1 MIKQFAIL
9 SFSLLLA
16 ASDTVGVETQKEE
29 KSVDVY
35 TVELFL
41 AKSVEEAKKLLKKVP
56 ANLLEETHLYKMDN
70 SIEARYSQAPSYADM
85 KPYIARFHEAGFK
98 DAYIIKS
105 TQLRMKDGLIDS
117 SDERAAPIDYTPVSE
132 KVLAVDYPSLS
143 NKKTPPIDDTPKSN
157 EKALQIDYTTNS
169 EKASTFSNSEMVT
182 KAQKAYEDG
191 DTSSAI
197 IYFEMLLAMGDA
209 NQKIKNNL
217 CYLYGK
223 QGAWPEAKVIIEREK
238 YNGNLIYAY
247 AYGAVESNK
256 ESFYGDL
263 LPYIELDKSGHLM
276 LICGYYFEKR
286 EDGAKSLSFYKMAYE
301 KNQSDFYN
309 IFAYARA
316 LDLQQESRKALSLY
330 KSILQKA
337 GKSHPLYQAV
347 QKRAL
352 QLGE

>member
-9 SFSLLLA
+9 SFSLLLVV
-16 ASDTVGVETQKEE
+16 SDIYGAEMEKEE
-29 KSVDVY
+29 NSTDIY

-41 AKSVEEAKKLLKKVP
+41 ANSVDEANKLLKKIP
-56 ANLLEETHLYKMDN
+56 ANLLEETHLYKMNN
-70 SIEARYSQAPSYADM
+70 SIEARYSKASSYAEM
-85 KPYIARFHEAGFK
+85 KPYVAKFHEAGFK

-105 TQLRMKDGLIDS
+105 TLMRMREGLIDTS
-117 SDERAAPIDYTPVSE
+117 AEKAAPIDYTPLSE
-132 KVLAVDYPSLS
+132 KVLATDYPPIS
-143 NKKTPPIDDTPKSN
+143 NEKVALTDSSPKSN
-157 EKALQIDYTTNS
+157 EKTMSIDYTS
-169 EKASTFSNSEMVT
+169 VPEKVSTFSNSEMVT

-191 DTSSAI
+191 DISSAI
-197 IYFEMLLAMGDA
+197 IYFEMLLASGDA

-223 QGAWPEAKVIIEREK
+223 QGAWPEAKVIVEKEK

-276 LICGYYFEKR
+276 LLCGYYFEKR

-301 KNQSDFYN
+301 KNQSDSYN

-316 LDLQQESRKALSLY
+316 LDMQQEGRKALSLY

-337 GKSHPLYQAV
+337 GRSHPLYQAV
-347 QKRAL
+347 QKRVL

>member
-16 ASDTVGVETQKEE
+16 TSEMCGAETQIEE

-41 AKSVEEAKKLLKKVP
+41 AKSVEEAQKLLKKVP
-56 ANLLEETHLYKMDN
+56 ANLLEETRLYKM
-70 SIEARYSQAPSYADM
+70 SGVIEARYSQASSYSEM
-85 KPYIARFHEAGFK
+85 KPYIAKFHEAGFK

-105 TQLRMKDGLIDS
+105 TQLRMRDGLMDAPS
-117 SDERAAPIDYTPVSE
+117 EKAAAIEYSPASE
-132 KVLAVDYPSLS
+132 KVLAVDYPPLS
-143 NKKTPPIDDTPKSN
+143 NEKPAEDAPKTD
-157 EKALQIDYTTNS
+157 EKALQIEYTS
-169 EKASTFSNSEMVT
+169 AAQKVSTFSNSEMVI
-182 KAQKAYEDG
+182 KAQRAYEEG
-191 DTSSAI
+191 DTSSTI
-197 IYFEMLLAMGDA
+197 IYFEMLLAAGDA

-223 QGAWPEAKVIIEREK
+223 QGAWLEAKVIIEKEK

-276 LICGYYFEKR
+276 LLCGYYFEKR
-286 EDGAKSLSFYKMAYE
+286 EDEAKSLSFYKMAYE
-301 KNQSDFYN
+301 KNQSDAYN

-316 LDLQQESRKALSLY
+316 LDMRQESKKALSLY
-330 KSILQKA
+330 RGILQKA
-337 GKSHPLYQAV
+337 AKSHPLYQAV
-347 QKRAL
+347 QRRAL
-352 QLGE
+352 ELEQ

>member
-9 SFSLLLA
+9 SFSLLLF
-16 ASDTVGVETQKEE
+16 ASDVYGTEAEKE
-29 KSVDVY
+29 KVSVDVY
-35 TVELFL
+35 AIELFL
-41 AKSVEEAKKLLKKVP
+41 AKSIDEAKKLLKKVP
-56 ANLLEETHLYKMDN
+56 ANLLEETHIYKMN
-70 SIEARYSQAPSYADM
+70 NLIEARYSQAPSYSEL
-85 KPYIARFHEAGFK
+85 KPYIAKFREAGFK

-105 TQLRMKDGLIDS
+105 TQLSMREGRIDVS
-117 SDERAAPIDYTPVSE
+117 VEKTAPIDYTPASE
-132 KVLAVDYPSLS
+132 KVSTANYP
-143 NKKTPPIDDTPKSN
+143 PMSN
-157 EKALQIDYTTNS
+157 EKGASADNVPKSDEKALRIEYSSSS
-169 EKASTFSNSEMVT
+169 EKASMFSNSDMVI
-182 KAQKAYEDG
+182 KAQNAYEEG
-191 DTSSAI
+191 DASSAI
-197 IYFEMLLAMGDA
+197 IYFEMLLASGDA

-223 QGAWPEAKVIIEREK
+223 QGAWLEAKVIIEKEK
-238 YNGNLIYAY
+238 YNGTLIYAY

-276 LICGYYFEKR
+276 LLCGYYFEKR
-286 EDGAKSLSFYKMAYE
+286 EDEVKSLSFYKMAYE
-301 KNQSDFYN
+301 KNQSDSYN
-309 IFAYARA
+309 TFAYARA
-316 LDLQQESRKALSLY
+316 LDMRQESKKALSLY

>member
-1 MIKQFAIL
+1 VIKQFVIF
-9 SFSLLLA
+9 SFSLFLV
-16 ASDTVGVETQKEE
+16 ASDMCGAEVEKEE
-29 KSVDVY
+29 VSVDVY
-35 TVELFL
+35 AVELFL
-41 AKSVEEAKKLLKKVP
+41 ANSVDEAKKSLKKVP
-56 ANLLEETHLYKMDN
+56 ANLLEETHLYKMN
-70 SIEARYSQAPSYADM
+70 NVIEARYSQASSYADM
-85 KPYIARFHEAGFK
+85 KPYVAKFHEAGFK

-105 TQLRMKDGLIDS
+105 TQLRMRDGLIDPS
-117 SDERAAPIDYTPVSE
+117 AEKAAPIDYTPASE
-132 KVLAVDYPSLS
+132 KVLTVDYP
-143 NKKTPPIDDTPKSN
+143 PILNEKAAPIDTPKSN
-157 EKALQIDYTTNS
+157 EKALQIDYTPNA
-169 EKASTFSNSEMVT
+169 EKVSTFSNSDMVI
-182 KAQKAYEDG
+182 KAQKAYENG

-223 QGAWPEAKVIIEREK
+223 QGAWLEAKVIIEKEK

-276 LICGYYFEKR
+276 LLCGYYFEKR

-301 KNQSDFYN
+301 KNQSDSYN
-309 IFAYARA
+309 LFAYARA
-316 LDLQQESRKALSLY
+316 LDMQSESKKALSLY